1 MPHFFQSWEKTHSEK
16 NHYENRI
23 GKEWKVKQLWEEYI
37 REVGITG
44 MLLSIEIS
52 IANNH
57 HSS

>member
-37 REVGITG
+37 REVGITD